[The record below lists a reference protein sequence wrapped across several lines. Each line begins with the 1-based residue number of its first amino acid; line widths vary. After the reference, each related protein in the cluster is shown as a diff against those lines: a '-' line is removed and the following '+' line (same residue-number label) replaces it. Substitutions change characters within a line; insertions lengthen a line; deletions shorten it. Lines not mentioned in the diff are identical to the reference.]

1 MVNISQYSLPVKQP
15 NRNFPHVVEEHF
27 FSLDDIRQGDTSGTT
42 DTDSK
47 TDKDSKS
54 EGQAEGYTRIN
65 R

>member
-1 MVNISQYSLPVKQP
+1 MVTITDYSLPVKQP

-27 FSLDDIRQGDTSGTT
+27 FSEADLRMGDTAGTT

-47 TDKDSKS
+47 TSSKK
-54 EGQAEGYTRIN
+54 EVEGYTRIN